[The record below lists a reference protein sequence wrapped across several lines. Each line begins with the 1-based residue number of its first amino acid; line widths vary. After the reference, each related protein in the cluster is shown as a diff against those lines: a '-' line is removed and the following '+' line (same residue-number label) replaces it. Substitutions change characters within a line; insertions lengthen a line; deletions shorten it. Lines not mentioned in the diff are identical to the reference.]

1 MPQPQQQ
8 HRREG
13 ALQMALP
20 DYDEGPPPLN
30 ETLREVAQLTTEH
43 ASRAQSPRSSR
54 SNRAHRM
61 PWSIADAVLSRWGA
75 ERQRAVRPD
84 PPPDYWTLPSP
95 GALPAQYVRLRHVPR
110 DPSQNAADLATAM
123 MRTWVLVDDEDLVP
137 PPALPVLKAGAAPR
151 PPLARGVCCIC
162 MDESRPCEV
171 VFTGCGHMNT
181 CLGCV
186 QHLVEQNV
194 PPGQATP
201 CPLCRIKSR
210 PLLVRV
216 G

>member
-1 MPQPQQQ
+1 MPQQQ
-8 HRREG
+8 LRREG

-20 DYDEGPPPLN
+20 DYDEGPPSLN
-30 ETLREVAQLTTEH
+30 ETLREVAQLTE
-43 ASRAQSPRSSR
+43 ARPSRAQSPSAYRG
-54 SNRAHRM
+54 NRAHRM
-61 PWSIADAVLSRWGA
+61 PWNLADTILRRWGTT
-75 ERQRAVRPD
+75 ERQRAVLPEPPTPD
-84 PPPDYWTLPSP
+84 FWALPFP
-95 GALPAQYVRLRHVPR
+95 GALPTQHVRMRHVLR
-110 DPSQNAADLATAM
+110 DPSENPVDFATAM
-123 MRTWVLVDDEDLVP
+123 MRTWGLVDDEDLVL
-137 PPALPVLKAGAAPR
+137 PPALPVFKEGAAPR

-186 QHLVEQNV
+186 QHLVEQNA